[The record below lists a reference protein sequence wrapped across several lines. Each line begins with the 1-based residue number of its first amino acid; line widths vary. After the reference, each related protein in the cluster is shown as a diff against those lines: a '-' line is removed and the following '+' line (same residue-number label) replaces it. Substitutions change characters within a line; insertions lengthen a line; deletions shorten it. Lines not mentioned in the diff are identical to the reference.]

1 MSSIE
6 FFESAWT
13 VGKLTEFRTAGWKSH
28 VCYRRSTGFP
38 LPQNAEELTV
48 LCGPMLEELLA
59 DSGLKGKTLTGLTQE
74 LLARDVLGTF
84 DFREHL
90 PPVLD
95 VQQVYDLL
103 SAKYGSWMGFMHRR
117 VAQGDNPTAIG
128 STPTSLKAR
137 FHTREILPLYRNPK
151 HKFFNKHRSLFPA
164 QTIQAFEDCVRAAA
178 ERVIYDWKKMSE
190 KSTEKT
196 PVRAKPEAVVSFVGW
211 PIGVPK
217 NYDSF
222 YREYRVFVE
231 RTLNRYIKPC
241 PSQQIEDVK
250 QHIWLKLVESRTIE
264 KFVEKAKYRKIPAKL
279 TATEAVEYLGITWD
293 QWMGLMRKDLKW
305 LQPSEGSV
313 FSASAVFTGDQI
325 RNVEESGIFPIVDAI
340 PASDMTK
347 VFRGYLTHV
356 VHNHFANYCRTRVRR
371 FIKDNVVP
379 NENSRVNGGHLGSAL
394 DGDMTSWEDAL
405 EDHSRARP
413 DEGLDL
419 PEVDSVEEL
428 HEDLT
433 EQIDRIHKSC
443 PGRQEDVLDLIAE
456 GLTLREA
463 IGQVRA
469 QVQEEKQLK
478 VRVG

>member
-1 MSSIE
+1 MSSTE
-6 FFESAWT
+6 FFESVWT
-13 VGKLTEFRTAGWKSH
+13 KEKLTELRTVGWDKGD
-28 VCYRRSTGFP
+28 VCYRRSSGFP
-38 LPQNAEELTV
+38 LPRDVEELSAT
-48 LCGPMLEELLA
+48 CGPMLEELLK
-59 DSGLKGKTLTGLTQE
+59 DSGLKGKTLEKLTQE
-74 LLARDVLGTF
+74 LLTRNVLTTF

-95 VQQVYDLL
+95 VQGVFDLL
-103 SAKYGSWMGFMHRR
+103 AAKYGSWMGFMGRH
-117 VAQGDNPTAIG
+117 GDNFTPIG
-128 STPTSLKAR
+128 STPTSLKSS
-137 FHTREILPLYRNPK
+137 FHTHEILPLYRNPRW
-151 HKFFNKHRSLFPA
+151 KFFNKHRSLFPL
-164 QTIQAFEDCVRAAA
+164 QTVQAFEDCVRAAA

-196 PVRAKPEAVVSFVGW
+196 PVRATKPEAVVSFVGW

-217 NYDSF
+217 NYDAL

-250 QHIWLKLVESRTIE
+250 QHIWLKLVESKTIE
-264 KFVEKAKYRKIPAKL
+264 KFVEKAKYRKIPEKL
-279 TATEAVEYLGITWD
+279 TATEAVDYLGISWD
-293 QWMGLMRKDLKW
+293 QWMDLMRKDLKW
-305 LQPSEGSV
+305 LQPSEGSI
-313 FSASAVFTGDQI
+313 FSASAVFTGGQI

-347 VFRGYLTHV
+347 VFRGYLTNV
-356 VHNHFANYCRTRVRR
+356 IHNHFANYCRTRVRR

-379 NENSRVNGGHLGSAL
+379 NENSRINGGHLGSAL
-394 DGDMTSWEDAL
+394 DGDLTPWEDAL
-405 EDHSRARP
+405 EDLSGARP

-456 GLTLREA
+456 GWTLREA
-463 IGQVRA
+463 IGKVRA
-469 QVQEEKQLK
+469 QVQEEKLK
-478 VRVG
+478 ARVG

>member
-1 MSSIE
+1 MSANKS
-6 FFESAWT
+6 FESVWT
-13 VGKLTEFRTAGWKSH
+13 AEKLFELRTAGWKSH
-28 VCYRRSTGFP
+28 VCFRRSTGFP
-38 LPQNAEELTV
+38 LPQNAGELKA
-48 LCGPMLEELLA
+48 LCGSMLEELLV
-59 DSGLKGKTLTGLTQE
+59 DTGLKGKTLESLTQE
-74 LLARDVLGTF
+74 LLARDVLSTF

-90 PPVLD
+90 PRVLD

-103 SAKYGSWMGFMHRR
+103 SAKYGSWMGFMNRHGKTLT
-117 VAQGDNPTAIG
+117 VMGA
-128 STPTSLKAR
+128 TPTSLKAS
-137 FHTREILPLYRNPK
+137 FHTHEILSLYRNPRFR
-151 HKFFNKHRSLFPA
+151 FFNKHRSLFPA
-164 QTIQAFEDCVRAAA
+164 QTIRAFEDYVRAAA

-196 PVRAKPEAVVSFVGW
+196 IVRANKPEAVVSFVGW
-211 PIGVPK
+211 PIGVPR
-217 NYDSF
+217 NYDAL

-231 RTLNRYIKPC
+231 RTLNRYVKPC

-264 KFVEKAKYRKIPAKL
+264 KFVEKAKYRKIQAKL

-293 QWMGLMRKDLKW
+293 QWMGLMRRDLKW
-305 LQPSEGSV
+305 LQPSEGSL
-313 FSASAVFTGDQI
+313 FSASAVFSGDQI

-347 VFRGYLTHV
+347 VFRGYLTNV

-405 EDHSRARP
+405 EDHSEARP

-463 IGQVRA
+463 IGMVRA
-469 QVQEEKQLK
+469 QVQEEKLK
-478 VRVG
+478 ARVG